1 MEGLGSPLHIGIVLA
16 TLVGAI
22 YAFVRQKFSPD
33 VTALLVLLVLVI
45 SGVLTPAEG
54 FGGFSHPATVSVA
67 AVLVLS
73 ASLERTGVFSL
84 LARRVLARLG
94 GSELLFGAVLI
105 LTVGGLSAF
114 INNTAAVAI
123 FLPIVLETCRR
134 TGARP
139 ARFLLPL
146 SFASMFG
153 GMCTLIG
160 TSTNIVVH
168 EYARSVG
175 LSGFGMFEFARVG
188 LPLFGIGAL
197 YLLVVGRWLLPH
209 GEPLSE
215 KRNHFGLAE
224 YIVDVY
230 VEPASTWVGMR
241 ADPERFRRDHDLE
254 LIGIWRADAML
265 RRTPPW
271 PKLMAGDRL
280 RVHGHLE
287 EVMALVTRQGLHLAP
302 SGREVVP
309 PLAPWSGKQTE
320 EELVLAEVVLLPA
333 SPAVGHALETVRQR
347 ALYDATILG
356 MRRAGREPKAL
367 AVGEILRA
375 GDALLLQLPPSQLQ
389 ALTRDPAVLV
399 TSATAKPQARTGRLA
414 LSLVT
419 LAAVVTTAAFGLLP
433 IVTAASAGCLLLMA
447 TGALS
452 PRQAY
457 ESINWQIIFML
468 AGVLALGTAME
479 KSGLAWL
486 LAQALSFVGTHVEPW
501 VALSMVYL
509 LTVLLTE
516 VMSNSA
522 TAVLLVPVALH
533 TASQLGAPPEP
544 FLMAV
549 AMGAST
555 AFASPVGYQTNLMV
569 YGPGGYRFADFV
581 RVGLPLDLLFWIAAT
596 LLIPRFWPLTG

>member
-1 MEGLGSPLHIGIVLA
+1 VEGLGSPLHIGIVLA

-22 YAFVRQKFSPD
+22 YAFVREKFPPD

-84 LARRVLARLG
+84 LARRVLSRLG
-94 GSELLFGAVLI
+94 ASELLFVAVLV

-139 ARFLLPL
+139 ARFLIPL

-175 LSGFGMFEFARVG
+175 LQGFGVFEFARVG
-188 LPLFGIGAL
+188 LPLFAL
-197 YLLVVGRWLLPH
+197 GGVYLLVVGRWLLPR
-209 GEPLSE
+209 GEPLQAQP
-215 KRNHFGLAE
+215 NQYGLGE
-224 YIVDVY
+224 YVVDVY
-230 VEPASTWVGMR
+230 VEPASSWVGTR
-241 ADPERFRRDHDLE
+241 ADPERFLRDHDLE
-254 LIGIWRADAML
+254 LVGIWRADAPL

-280 RVHGHLE
+280 RVHGHLDE
-287 EVMALVTRQGLHLAP
+287 IMALMTKPGLHLAP
-302 SGREVVP
+302 SGREVMA
-309 PLAPWSGKQTE
+309 PLASWSGMPGE
-320 EELVLAEVVLLPA
+320 EEMVLAEVVLLPA

-347 ALYDATILG
+347 ALYDAWILG
-356 MRRAGREPKAL
+356 MRRAGEQPRAL
-367 AVGEILRA
+367 PAGEMLRA
-375 GDALLLQLPPSQLQ
+375 GDALLLQLHSSQLQ

-399 TSATAKPQARTGRLA
+399 TSATPKPASRTGRLA
-414 LSLVT
+414 LSLLT
-419 LAAVVTTAAFGLLP
+419 LAAVVGTAAVGLLP

-447 TGALS
+447 TRTLS

-457 ESINWQIIFML
+457 DSINWPIIFML

-479 KSGLAWL
+479 KTGLAGL
-486 LAQALSFVGTHVEPW
+486 MAQVLSLVGTRLDPR
-501 VALSMVYL
+501 VALSLIFL
-509 LTVLLTE
+509 LTLGMTE
-516 VMSNSA
+516 LMSNSA
-522 TAVLLVPVALH
+522 TAVLLVPVALR
-533 TASQLGAPPEP
+533 TAAQLGMPPEP
-544 FLMAV
+544 FLMTV
-549 AMGAST
+549 AIASS
-555 AFASPVGYQTNLMV
+555 ASFASPVGYQTNLMV
-569 YGPGGYRFADFV
+569 YGPGGYRFTDFL
-581 RVGLPLDLLFWIAAT
+581 RIGLPLDILFWIAAT
-596 LLIPRFWPLTG
+596 FLIPHFWPLGP